1 MTAVRGATTT
11 TTRAPVVMS
20 ENNKLAPCAQPENDP
35 SFAAASD
42 GFGAKLARDGGGP
55 MPNIVAHP
63 NDGRIVSKT
72 AGRDAPKVL
81 LELTEAAWRLED
93 RPTRRVALIV
103 IDMQKE
109 YAPYVDYVLPQC
121 EALVTAFR
129 AARRPVVWTNWA
141 HRADDGWYSA
151 ADRVI
156 GAGGIEDASN
166 PQYTWSRDG
175 AETIASLAPRDD
187 EERAREIMSIHANK
201 FADRDADGNPI
212 LYPMLKALDVDT
224 VVLVGAWTDYCVAA
238 TAMAASDSWGF
249 DCVTVTD
256 AVASANVISD
266 DASHSGLDVTNLF
279 GRNAPSREVLD
290 FLERS

>member
-63 NDGRIVSKT
+63 NDGRIISKT

-109 YAPYVDYVLPQC
+109 YAPYVDYVLPRC
-121 EALVTAFR
+121 EALV
-129 AARRPVVWTNWA
+129 AA
-141 HRADDGWYSA
+141 
-151 ADRVI
+151 
-156 GAGGIEDASN
+156 
-166 PQYTWSRDG
+166 
-175 AETIASLAPRDD
+175 
-187 EERAREIMSIHANK
+187 
-201 FADRDADGNPI
+201 
-212 LYPMLKALDVDT
+212 
-224 VVLVGAWTDYCVAA
+224 
-238 TAMAASDSWGF
+238 
-249 DCVTVTD
+249 
-256 AVASANVISD
+256 
-266 DASHSGLDVTNLF
+266 
-279 GRNAPSREVLD
+279 GR
-290 FLERS
+290 